1 MLIFEV
7 ISTSCFSATLR
18 AAVTALAQEASND
31 AKQQRGRETKNT
43 EDAVEALWRSP
54 ARYLWAMLLARIYES
69 APLACPCYIT
79 DYVWGSSTPNYPSD
93 YVSTTP
99 TSRTV
104 M

>member
-1 MLIFEV
+1 MRVVDTFPSKRSRRVHTI
-7 ISTSCFSATLR
+7 
-18 AAVTALAQEASND
+18 
-31 AKQQRGRETKNT
+31 T

-79 DYVWGSSTPNYPSD
+79 DYVWGSSTSNHPSD

-104 M
+104 I